1 MRGVKG
7 TGTPKKR
14 KIIAE
19 GQEIIESR
27 VKPISNLS
35 KLELLR
41 TELHKALYDI
51 EYAVEFSEPL
61 NLDIDKITK
70 SLEWIATKCSNTVT
84 KLKSLQ
90 KE

>member
-14 KIIAE
+14 KIEE
-19 GQEIIESR
+19 GQEKTIETR
-27 VKPISNLS
+27 VKPIGNLS

-51 EYAVEFSEPL
+51 EYAVEFSEPVK
-61 NLDIDKITK
+61 LDIHKITK
-70 SLEWIATKCSNTVT
+70 SLEWIAEKCSNTVT

>member
-14 KIIAE
+14 KIEE
-19 GQEIIESR
+19 GQQTIETR
-27 VKPISNLS
+27 VEPIGNLS

-41 TELHKALYDI
+41 TELHKALYEI
-51 EYAVEFSEPL
+51 EYAVEFNEPV